1 MKLKKRKYKEY
12 NGKEISLRN
21 DDVFKIALG
30 KNENVHLLK
39 DFLQAILKREITNI
53 VVKTEVT
60 LDKTVKNSKECRLDL
75 LAEIDNKEQ
84 INVEI
89 QNSNKYN
96 TVSRSLYY
104 GSTLYRNSLKEGEDY
119 NKAKRT
125 VVIMILDYNEFKDVT
140 YHEVARMKRDY
151 NNEIITDKVEYHYIQ
166 LPKFIETVK
175 EIKTDEEMW
184 IAYISNQLDK
194 EEKGELIRMKKSIEE
209 INAIVDEVMNDKD
222 VYDALTIR
230 ELNEYDRKA
239 ALSYAKEKGEAEGRA
254 KGMVEGRA
262 KGMAEGMAE
271 GERKTKI
278 EMAKLMLKDNK
289 DVEEIKKYTGLTEE
303 ELENIDNLE

>member
-39 DFLQAILKREITNI
+39 DFLQAILKRKITNI

-125 VVIMILDYNEFKDVT
+125 VVIMILDYNEFKDGT

-184 IAYISNQLDK
+184 IAYISNQLNK

-239 ALSYAKEKGEAEGRA
+239 ALSYAKEKGEAEGRE
-254 KGMVEGRA
+254 K
-262 KGMAEGMAE
+262 
-271 GERKTKI
+271 GERKKQI

>member
-39 DFLQAILKREITNI
+39 DFLQAILKRKITNI

-125 VVIMILDYNEFKDVT
+125 VVIMILDYNEFKDGT

-254 KGMVEGRA
+254 KGM
-262 KGMAEGMAE
+262 AEGMTEGIAE
-271 GERKTKI
+271 GERKNKI
-278 EMAKLMLKDNK
+278 ETAKKMLEMNMPK
-289 DVEEIKKYTGLTEE
+289 EQIIEITGLTEE
-303 ELENIDNLE
+303 ELKNIDNLE

>member
-39 DFLQAILKREITNI
+39 DFLQAILKRKITNI

-125 VVIMILDYNEFKDVT
+125 VVIMILDYNEFKDGT

-239 ALSYAKEKGEAEGRA
+239 ALSYAKEKGEAEGME
-254 KGMVEGRA
+254 K
-262 KGMAEGMAE
+262 
-271 GERKTKI
+271 GERKSKI

-289 DVEEIKKYTGLTEE
+289 GVEEIKKYTGLTEE

>member
-39 DFLQAILKREITNI
+39 DFLQAILKRKITNI

-125 VVIMILDYNEFKDVT
+125 VVIMILDYNEFKDGT

-239 ALSYAKEKGEAEGRA
+239 ALSYAKEKGEAEG
-254 KGMVEGRA
+254 
-262 KGMAEGMAE
+262 
-271 GERKTKI
+271 ERKNKI
-278 EMAKLMLKDNK
+278 ETAKKMLEMNMPK
-289 DVEEIKKYTGLTEE
+289 EQIIEITGLTEE
-303 ELENIDNLE
+303 ELKNIDNLE

>member
-39 DFLQAILKREITNI
+39 DFLQAILKRKITNI

-104 GSTLYRNSLKEGEDY
+104 GSTLYRNSLKEGDDY

-125 VVIMILDYNEFKDVT
+125 VVIMILDYNEFKDGT

-184 IAYISNQLDK
+184 IAYISNQLNK

-209 INAIVDEVMNDKD
+209 INAIVDEVMNDRD

-239 ALSYAKEKGEAEGRA
+239 ALNYAKEKGEAEGRA
-254 KGMVEGRA
+254 EGLKTGR
-262 KGMAEGMAE
+262 AE
-271 GERKTKI
+271 GERKNKI
-278 EMAKLMLKDNK
+278 ETAKKMLEMNMPK
-289 DVEEIKKYTGLTEE
+289 EQIIEITGLTEE
-303 ELENIDNLE
+303 ELKNIDNLE

>member
-125 VVIMILDYNEFKDVT
+125 VVIMILDYNEFKDGT

-239 ALSYAKEKGEAEGRA
+239 ALSYAKEKGEAEGME
-254 KGMVEGRA
+254 K
-262 KGMAEGMAE
+262 
-271 GERKTKI
+271 GERKSKI

>member
-89 QNSNKYN
+89 QNSNRYN

-125 VVIMILDYNEFKDVT
+125 VVIMILDYNEFKDGT

-239 ALSYAKEKGEAEGRA
+239 ALSYAKEKGEAEG
-254 KGMVEGRA
+254 
-262 KGMAEGMAE
+262 
-271 GERKTKI
+271 ERKNKI
-278 EMAKLMLKDNK
+278 ETAKKMLEMNMPK
-289 DVEEIKKYTGLTEE
+289 EQIIEITGLTEE
-303 ELENIDNLE
+303 ELKNIDNLE

>member
-104 GSTLYRNSLKEGEDY
+104 GSTLYRNSLKEGDDY

-125 VVIMILDYNEFKDVT
+125 VVIMILDYNEFKDGT

-239 ALSYAKEKGEAEGRA
+239 ALSYAKEKGEAEGME
-254 KGMVEGRA
+254 K
-262 KGMAEGMAE
+262 
-271 GERKTKI
+271 GERKSKI

>member
-125 VVIMILDYNEFKDVT
+125 VVIMILDYNEFKDGT

-184 IAYISNQLDK
+184 IAYISNQLNK

-239 ALSYAKEKGEAEGRA
+239 ALSYAKEKGEAEGME
-254 KGMVEGRA
+254 K
-262 KGMAEGMAE
+262 
-271 GERKTKI
+271 GERKSKI

>member
-39 DFLQAILKREITNI
+39 DFLQAILKRKITNI

-60 LDKTVKNSKECRLDL
+60 LDKTIKNSKECRLDL

-125 VVIMILDYNEFKDVT
+125 VVIMILDYNEFKDGT

-239 ALSYAKEKGEAEGRA
+239 ALSYAKEKGEAEG
-254 KGMVEGRA
+254 
-262 KGMAEGMAE
+262 
-271 GERKTKI
+271 ERKNKI
-278 EMAKLMLKDNK
+278 ETAKKMLEMNLPK
-289 DVEEIKKYTGLTEE
+289 EQIIEITGLTEE
-303 ELENIDNLE
+303 ELKNIDNLE

>member
-125 VVIMILDYNEFKDVT
+125 VVIMILDYNEFKDGT

-239 ALSYAKEKGEAEGRA
+239 ALSYAKEKGEAEGMA
-254 KGMVEGRA
+254 KGMEAGKTEG
-262 KGMAEGMAE
+262 K
-271 GERKTKI
+271 RKTKI
-278 EMAKLMLKDNK
+278 EMAKKMLEMKLSK
-289 DVEEIKKYTGLTEE
+289 EQILAITGLTEE

>member
-104 GSTLYRNSLKEGEDY
+104 GSTLYRNSLKEGDDY

-125 VVIMILDYNEFKDVT
+125 VVIMILDYNEFKDGT

-184 IAYISNQLDK
+184 IAYISNQLNK

-239 ALSYAKEKGEAEGRA
+239 ALSYAKEKGEAEGME
-254 KGMVEGRA
+254 K
-262 KGMAEGMAE
+262 
-271 GERKTKI
+271 GERKSKI

>member
-125 VVIMILDYNEFKDVT
+125 VVIMILDYNEFKDGT

-239 ALSYAKEKGEAEGRA
+239 ALSYAKEKGEAEG
-254 KGMVEGRA
+254 
-262 KGMAEGMAE
+262 
-271 GERKTKI
+271 ERKNKI
-278 EMAKLMLKDNK
+278 ETAKKMLEMNMPK
-289 DVEEIKKYTGLTEE
+289 EQIIEITGLTEE
-303 ELENIDNLE
+303 ELKNIDNLE